1 MTHKNIVLQ
10 VYNSKHSATYL
21 YRFDYKMKTSLV
33 DVLPEWADVPHLF
46 DLPFVFGMPYWP
58 PAATQQKIVW
68 NSADKKITDVVMAL
82 WANFIKTANPVQ
94 SGVVVKWEAFVED
107 SPSILLVDTK
117 FNASDA
123 SNFDYRSFSFWNDY
137 YPKVIDSAST
147 CCNTTSGAA
156 RFARRHWTMATALVA
171 AAFTLMPT

>member
-1 MTHKNIVLQ
+1 LQ

-21 YRFDYKMKTSLV
+21 YRFDYKMKTNLV
-33 DVLPEWADVPHLF
+33 DGLPEWADVPHLF

-58 PAATQQKIVW
+58 PAATQQQKIVW

-137 YPKVIDSAST
+137 YPKVIDSASM
-147 CCNTTSGAA
+147 CCNTTGG
-156 RFARRHWTMATALVA
+156 A
-171 AAFTLMPT
+171 AAFAPDWTVATTTALFAAAVTLQAT